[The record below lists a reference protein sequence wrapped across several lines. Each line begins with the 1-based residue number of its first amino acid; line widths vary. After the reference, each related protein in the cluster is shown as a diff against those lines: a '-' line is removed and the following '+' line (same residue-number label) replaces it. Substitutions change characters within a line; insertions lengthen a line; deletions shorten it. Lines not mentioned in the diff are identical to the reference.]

1 MAAAHTQKRAS
12 ANAGRTTA
20 KRGSQSRA
28 SSSRSRQTASRS
40 TASGTRGGAARS
52 RSAAPARSRTKAP
65 SRGARPSG
73 TQRRRERGPS
83 ATTLFVIASIIFAA
97 WTIYPVLRIQYIEQR
112 NVATLE
118 AELTGLKDRNAE
130 LRTQVDE
137 LKTPEGVEEI
147 ARETLGLVK
156 PGEHA
161 YVVTGASADA
171 TNAVEAGEGSE
182 PFWQQALDIV
192 FGLQ

>member
-1 MAAAHTQKRAS
+1 M
-12 ANAGRTTA
+12 
-20 KRGSQSRA
+20 
-28 SSSRSRQTASRS
+28 
-40 TASGTRGGAARS
+40 
-52 RSAAPARSRTKAP
+52 
-65 SRGARPSG
+65 
-73 TQRRRERGPS
+73 
-83 ATTLFVIASIIFAA
+83 IASIIFAA

-156 PGEHA
+156 PGEQA
-161 YVVTGASADA
+161 YVVTGASDDA
-171 TNAVEAGEGSE
+171 THTPEAEEGSE
-182 PFWQQALDIV
+182 PLWQQVLDIV
-192 FGLQ
+192 FGLK

>member
-1 MAAAHTQKRAS
+1 MAAAKTQNRAS

-20 KRGSQSRA
+20 QRGSQSRA
-28 SSSRSRQTASRS
+28 SSSRSRKPAARS
-40 TASGTRGGAARS
+40 GGRATTARS

-65 SRGARPSG
+65 SRTVRPAG
-73 TQRRRERGPS
+73 KARRRERGPS

-118 AELTGLKDRNAE
+118 AELSGLKDRNAV

-156 PGEHA
+156 PGEQA
-161 YVVTGASADA
+161 YVVTGASAETTETPA
-171 TNAVEAGEGSE
+171 AGEGSE
-182 PFWQQALDIV
+182 PFWQQALDLV
-192 FGLQ
+192 FGLK